1 MTRPA
6 TDHRRHLTDPEV
18 MECPLAYYA
27 ELHADVC
34 PVRDEGQAGWIVP
47 GYRDLVALSHHPALS
62 NEFHGPDGMKLMG
75 ISPEPFSPQVQ
86 ELVASMHPM
95 ANVMLFSDPPI
106 HTRTKMLSA
115 KALNPTRVREM
126 APRIQQIVDTLI
138 DSFADDEK
146 CDLMNQFAVPLPAHL
161 MGGLLGMD
169 TADIADFTR
178 WVEHTVMGV
187 GDALDNEQRLVVGR
201 SVMEFQDYLLNQIE
215 QRRGS
220 RTDDLLDAIIH
231 AELTLEDL
239 DADGAEIAGPRRLEQ
254 SEILSIVIQ
263 LLGGGNHTTTQLICL
278 SVANLL
284 RYPEVMAEV
293 RADPTLVTNVLE
305 ETLRLSSRSSSADES
320 SRPPSRSATPRS
332 RQVPRWAS
340 PGARP
345 GSTPRSSLS
354 LSVSTSTG
362 RTCASTCPSDT
373 VDTSA
378 WARTSRAPRRQ
389 SRCRPCWNGSPIYG
403 SRKARCSPT
412 SRPSPSPGWSPSP
425 SRSGVRVSLSG

>member
-305 ETLRLSSRSSSADES
+305 ETLRLSSPVQFGRRIVTA
-320 SRPPSRSATPRS
+320 PV
-332 RQVPRWAS
+332 QVGDAEVPAGAS
-340 PGARP
+340 MGIAWGAAGLDPEVFPEPERFDIH
-345 GSTPRSSLS
+345 RENLRKHLS
-354 LSVSTSTG
+354 FGHGRHFCVGAHLARTEASIAVSTLLERLSDLRLAEGTVLTHIPSFTFTG
-362 RTCASTCPSDT
+362 L
-373 VDTSA
+373 
-378 WARTSRAPRRQ
+378 
-389 SRCRPCWNGSPIYG
+389 
-403 SRKARCSPT
+403 
-412 SRPSPSPGWSPSP
+412 
-425 SRSGVRVSLSG
+425 VSLPVTFRRAR